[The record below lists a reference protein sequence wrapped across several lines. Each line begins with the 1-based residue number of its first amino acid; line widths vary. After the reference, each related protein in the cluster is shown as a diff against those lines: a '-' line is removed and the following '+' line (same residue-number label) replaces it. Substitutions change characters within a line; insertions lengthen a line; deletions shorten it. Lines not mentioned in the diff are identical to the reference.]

1 MRFLH
6 KPMVALMV
14 VFAWVGFGITAN
26 AAMKIDKE
34 AYGEVDGKPVDLYT
48 LTNANGVEMKVTNYG
63 GIVTSLKVPD
73 KYRNLGDV
81 VLGYD
86 NLQDYVKSNPYF
98 GCIVGRYGNRIGK
111 AKFTLNG
118 VGYTLAKN
126 NGDNSLHGGIKGFDK
141 VVWDA
146 QAMVGAD
153 SVSVEFKYMSKD
165 GEEGFPGNLSVS
177 VTYALTNDD
186 ELKIDYLAATDEV
199 TVVNLTHHSYFN
211 LAGAGSGDILGHE
224 LMLAADK
231 FTPVDEGLIPTGE
244 LRPVAGTPM
253 DFTQPTVIG
262 DRINQDYEQLV
273 FGKGYDHNWVLNS
286 GGGSMALA
294 ASVYE
299 PKTGRMMKVYTTE
312 PGMQFYAGNFLDGSN
327 IGKGGKAYEFRNG
340 FCLETQHFPDSPNK
354 PDFPST
360 VLKPG
365 EEYKTTTIYKFSAK

>member
-165 GEEGFPGNLSVS
+165 GEEGFPGNLSVT

>member
-1 MRFLH
+1 MRLLH

-14 VFAWVGFGITAN
+14 VFACVGFGITAN

-165 GEEGFPGNLSVS
+165 GEEGFPGNLSVT